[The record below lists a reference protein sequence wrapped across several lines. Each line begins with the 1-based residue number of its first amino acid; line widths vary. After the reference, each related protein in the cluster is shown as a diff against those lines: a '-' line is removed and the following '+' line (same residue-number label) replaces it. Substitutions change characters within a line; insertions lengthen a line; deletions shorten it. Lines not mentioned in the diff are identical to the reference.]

1 MITKSFCSAAL
12 HCCGSS
18 CHRPGMG
25 QPAELLAGSSE
36 QTPPLCL
43 GPAGRLLRSCRLPIK
58 ILLAQ
63 PRVFFLVQTLV
74 WERQRNK
81 VLGSVVTSD
90 KASASRHT
98 QGQPHQLRCG
108 FSSPDDKAK
117 VLIKGPLGG
126 TRDGPGLQSGRTAGR
141 RGGLSSSPRSFS
153 ARLLLAA
160 EGLLIAFHRAPTK
173 RRLLSQ
179 PALTPQH
186 AGYHL
191 QFHAGNKKGSS
202 RRRACKG
209 NGAALCRLSAC
220 CHIAGSEQAVVGFA
234 RSGMDAPFIL
244 L

>member
-1 MITKSFCSAAL
+1 M
-12 HCCGSS
+12 
-18 CHRPGMG
+18 
-25 QPAELLAGSSE
+25 LLTGSSE
-36 QTPPLCL
+36 QTPPLCP
-43 GPAGRLLRSCRLPIK
+43 GPAGRLPRSHRLPIK

-63 PRVFFLVQTLV
+63 ARVFFFLVQTLV

-81 VLGSVVTSD
+81 VLGSAVTSD

-98 QGQPHQLRCG
+98 QGQPHQLRRG

-126 TRDGPGLQSGRTAGR
+126 TRDGPGLQSGRAAGR

-153 ARLLLAA
+153 ARLPLAA

-173 RRLLSQ
+173 RGPLSQ

-191 QFHAGNKKGSS
+191 QFHAGNKKEVPRVGEPAKVMVQLFAACL
-202 RRRACKG
+202 RAATLLDLNKQCWVLL
-209 NGAALCRLSAC
+209 GAAWRLLSYRFEC
-220 CHIAGSEQAVVGFA
+220 GEHPPGAVGQGCV
-234 RSGMDAPFIL
+234 
-244 L
+244 